1 MPVIVPTT
9 TLSSGQ
15 VVPAN
20 PLPSDTFEVWLD
32 SNGYNCLVTN
42 DLFTYPP
49 PSSPKSSITGVLAG
63 ARTTS
68 TDFFGMHCQDINDI
82 ERCVSSISFDW
93 VRTHDSGGAGGMR
106 WFTLN
111 PANGSFVWANSDNWI
126 NAMVAKGKKII
137 FLLGFT
143 PNWCASSTP
152 NNGKYDNGTTVTG
165 SNQNPTNPTFF
176 GTFATAV
183 ATRYGSSIQAYEIWN
198 ETNYSNYW
206 AGTASQ
212 LAILTRVANQAIKA
226 VQPTA
231 KVVGPIVQE
240 PETGGTGNAYLQ
252 SFLSASD
259 GAVGT
264 GKDWIDVCGIH
275 MYPPKYNYQVHA
287 NQISNVQASLTA
299 AGVGSLE
306 IWNTETGVLQGD
318 TIVNATQAKWLRR
331 SIMLCAA
338 LGVAKYWWYSF
349 DNDVM
354 WMTDED
360 ITAWREVRAA
370 LIGGTFS
377 GCNIAPD
384 GRVAA
389 TINGQRYLY

>member
-1 MPVIVPTT
+1 MPVIIPTT
-9 TLSSGQ
+9 TLSSGA
-15 VVPAN
+15 VVPAERL
-20 PLPSDTFEVWLD
+20 PLDTLEVWLD

-49 PSSPKSSITGVLAG
+49 PASPKSSITGVLAG
-63 ARTTS
+63 TRTTS
-68 TDFFGMHCQDINDI
+68 TEFFGMHVEDVNDI
-82 ERCVSSISFDW
+82 DRAINAISFSW
-93 VRTHDSGGAGGMR
+93 VRTHDSGGSGGMR

-111 PANGSFVWANSDNWI
+111 PANGSFVWTNSDNWI
-126 NAMVAKGKKII
+126 NRMVAQNKKVL

-152 NNGKYDNGTTVTG
+152 NTGKYDNGTTVTG
-165 SNQNPTNPTFF
+165 SNQNPTNPAFF
-176 GTFATAV
+176 GTFADAV
-183 ATRYGSSIQAYEIWN
+183 EARYGSSISAYEVWN
-198 ETNYSNYW
+198 EVNYPNYW

-226 VQPTA
+226 RRPSVQI
-231 KVVGPIVQE
+231 VGPIVQE

-252 SFLSASD
+252 SFLAASD
-259 GAVGT
+259 GAAGT

-275 MYPPKYNYQVHA
+275 MYPPRYNFQIHK
-287 NQISNVQASLTA
+287 NQYDNVRASCDA
-299 AGVGSLE
+299 AGLTGIE

-318 TIVNATQAKWLRR
+318 TILNAVQQKWLRR
-331 SIMLCAA
+331 SILLCAA

-349 DNDVM
+349 DNNIM

-360 ITAWREVRAA
+360 IIAWNQVRSA
-370 LIGGTFS
+370 LVGGTFS